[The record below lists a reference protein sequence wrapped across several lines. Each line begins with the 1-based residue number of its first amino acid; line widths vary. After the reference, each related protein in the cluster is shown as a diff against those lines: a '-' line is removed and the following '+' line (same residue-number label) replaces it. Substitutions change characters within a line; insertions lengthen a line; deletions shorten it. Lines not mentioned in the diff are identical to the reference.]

1 MRKSYLISV
10 ILILLSFGAIGQVTT
25 SSIAG
30 SVANDDKAPM
40 EGATVTAVHVPSGT
54 RYVTISGKGGQFTL
68 PNVRVGGPYK
78 ITVSF
83 TGYTDKVQNDVYAS
97 LGNSANID
105 LLLSTNATELST
117 VAVSSTRNP
126 ILNTKLTGASATIG
140 REALNRTPTIGRT
153 VNDITKYNAYS
164 NGRSFAGQD
173 SRLNNFTVDGSVF
186 NNGFGL
192 GSQAQAGGRTNS
204 GAISLDALE
213 ELQINIAPYDIRQ
226 SGFVGASINAV
237 TRSGTNDY
245 AGSVFHFWNSRD
257 LAGKK
262 ADGGKVPA
270 TPFEVKTTGFRVG
283 GPIIKNKLFFFI
295 NGEFTKSTRPALDWV
310 ANRAGAAGNVS
321 RTTAADLEDLK
332 QFTLANLGWDMGAT
346 DNYNNEAFSHK
357 FLGRIDYNISDRHKL
372 TFRYSHHNSESDI
385 NISNSS
391 SGNTAGNGNRQN
403 LALAISGQNTGYI
416 IQDNTR
422 SAVLELNSSLK
433 NRISNQFLVTYNKQI
448 EDRAYRTSLFPTID
462 ILKDGS
468 TYTSL
473 GFDPFT
479 PNNKLDYF
487 TFNVTNNT
495 TFIRGNHNIT
505 VGASFETFKSNNL
518 FFYASNGVWTFNSID
533 DYKTAVLAYKANPD
547 LTVSPVAINRFNYR
561 YTLLPDDKLPWQV
574 FKTQTYSVYGQ
585 DEYKVNRNL
594 RITAGLRF
602 DYLNIPNT
610 ATDYANPYVAGLTFK
625 TPEGADYKVNTAE
638 MPGSK
643 LYISPRAGFN
653 WDVYGNRKMQVRG
666 GTGIFLSRMPYVL
679 ISNQLGNNGVN
690 IGLIN
695 ATGNTALNYP
705 FTLDPSRYTPTTTDI
720 TALRGYN
727 VNYGDPDLKFPQ
739 TWKSNIAVDHKL
751 PFADIV
757 ATLEFIYNKN
767 INALHYVD
775 VNMKAPSGK
784 LAGGADKR
792 DIYPALDLSGSAATS
807 ARFINSGI
815 GNIFV
820 LTNNDEGYSYSIT
833 GKLEKPITKN
843 WGGLLAYTYA
853 KSTDLAFVAS
863 TVNANVPSIYGLN
876 YLRNNLSD
884 NDLRHRFI
892 GSVSYRI
899 LYGNKIGGGTTLS
912 LGVVSTPGVA
922 TGSFS
927 NKLSYTASNDMNGD
941 GQINDLIY
949 VPAGGSNLVFQ
960 EYTTSGITF
969 TADQQRTAF
978 DAYIN
983 NHPYLKDRRGNYA
996 ERNGTAFPW
1005 LTRLDFSAE
1014 QDFIIK
1020 TGKNKKANIF
1030 RFRADILNF
1039 GNLLN
1044 SKWGVGKV
1052 STTTQPLNYRGRDAQ
1067 GEPMYRL
1074 ATQVVN
1080 GQTILLRDAFV
1091 NSLTIDDVYQIQLGI
1106 RYIFNN

>member
-1 MRKSYLISV
+1 MRKCYFLFA
-10 ILILLSFGAIGQVTT
+10 LFLLLSSAIFGQVTS
-25 SSIAG
+25 SSITG
-30 SVANDDKAPM
+30 SVAGEDKNPL
-40 EGATVTAVHVPSGT
+40 EGATVTAVHQPSGT
-54 RYVTISGKGGQFTL
+54 RYVTISGKGGQFTF
-68 PNVRVGGPYK
+68 PNIRVGGPYRV
-78 ITVSF
+78 TVTF
-83 TGYTDKVQNDVYAS
+83 TGFADKAQDDIYAS
-97 LGNSANID
+97 LGNTANVD
-105 LLLSTNATELST
+105 LTMSTTATELTGVVVTTS
-117 VAVSSTRNP
+117 RNP
-126 ILNTKLTGASATIG
+126 ILNSKVTGASATIG

-173 SRLNNFTVDGSVF
+173 SRLNNFTIDGSVF

-226 SGFVGASINAV
+226 SGFVGAAINAV

-245 AGSVFHFWNSRD
+245 AGSVFHYWNNRD

-262 ADGGKVPA
+262 ADGGTVPK

-283 GPIIKNKLFFFI
+283 GPIIRNKLFFFI
-295 NGEFTKSTRPALDWV
+295 NGEFTKSNRPALDWV
-310 ANRAGAAGNVS
+310 ANGSGAGNAS
-321 RTTAADLEDLK
+321 RTTAADLNDLK
-332 QFTLANLGWDMGAT
+332 QFMATNFGWNMGAI
-346 DNYNNEAFSHK
+346 DNFNNESFSNK
-357 FLGRIDYNISDRHKL
+357 FLARIDYNLSDRHKL
-372 TFRYSHHNSESDI
+372 TVRYSHHNSESDVI
-385 NISNSS
+385 ISNSS
-391 SGNTAGNGNRQN
+391 SGNTAGNGSRQN

-422 SAVLELNSSLK
+422 SAVVELNSSFK

-448 EDRAYRTSLFPTID
+448 EDRAYRTDLFPTID

-479 PNNKLDYF
+479 PNNRLDYF

-495 TFIRGNHNIT
+495 TFIRGKHNIT
-505 VGASFETFKSNNL
+505 VGAAFEAFKSNNL

-533 DYKTAVLAYKANPD
+533 DFKTAALAYKADPN

-561 YTLLPDDKLPWQV
+561 YTLLPDGKLPWQV

-585 DEYKVNRNL
+585 DEYKINRNF
-594 RITAGLRF
+594 RITAGIRL

-625 TPEGADYKVNTAE
+625 TPAGKDYKVNTAE
-638 MPGSK
+638 MPGSN

-695 ATGNTALNYP
+695 ATGSTALNYP
-705 FTLDPSRYTPTTTDI
+705 FTIDPTRYTPTTTDI

-739 TWKSNIAVDHKL
+739 TWKSNLAVDYKL
-751 PFADIV
+751 PFADIIG
-757 ATLEFIYNKN
+757 TIELIYNKN
-767 INALHYVD
+767 INALHYED
-775 VNMKAPSGK
+775 VNMKTPSGK
-784 LAGGADKR
+784 LAAGADNR
-792 DIYPALDLSGSAATS
+792 DIYPALDSSGSAATN
-807 ARFINSGI
+807 ARFINPGI
-815 GNIFV
+815 GNVFV
-820 LTNNDEGYSYSIT
+820 LTNNNEGYSYSIT

-853 KSTDLAFVAS
+853 KATDLAFVAS

-876 YLRNNLSD
+876 YLRNSLSD

-892 GSVSYRI
+892 GSISYRI
-899 LYGNKIGGGTTLS
+899 LYGKKIGGGTTLT
-912 LGVVSTPGVA
+912 LGVVSASGT
-922 TGSFS
+922 
-927 NKLSYTASNDMNGD
+927 KLSYTASNDMNGD

-949 VPAGGSNLVFQ
+949 VPAAGSNLVFQ
-960 EYTTSGITF
+960 DYTTNNITF
-969 TADQQRTAF
+969 TAAQQQEAF
-978 DAYIN
+978 NTYIN
-983 NHPYLKDRRGNYA
+983 NHPYLKDRRGKYA
-996 ERNGTAFPW
+996 ERNGGQLPW
-1005 LTRLDFSAE
+1005 LTRFDFSAE
-1014 QDFIIK
+1014 QDFIVKI
-1020 TGKNKKANIF
+1020 GKSKKANTF

-1039 GNLLN
+1039 GNLIN
-1044 SKWGVGKV
+1044 NKWGVGNV
-1052 STTTQPLNYRGRDAQ
+1052 STTTQPLNYRGRNAQ
-1067 GEPMYRL
+1067 GEPRYRL